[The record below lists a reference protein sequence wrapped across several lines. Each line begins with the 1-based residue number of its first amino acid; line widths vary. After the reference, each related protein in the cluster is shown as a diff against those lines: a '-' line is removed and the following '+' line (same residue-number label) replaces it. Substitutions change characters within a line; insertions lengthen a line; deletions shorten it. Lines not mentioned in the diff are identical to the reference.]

1 MKDKIRAK
9 IDEHIEKILQKSEI
23 SFEDY
28 QILSSEL
35 YKIEMQE
42 KTKELEDANNKRA
55 EALKSSL
62 EAIIK

>member
-1 MKDKIRAK
+1 MKDKLRAK

-42 KTKELEDANNKRA
+42 KTKELEEANNKRA

>member
-42 KTKELEDANNKRA
+42 KTKELEEANNKRA